1 MDVVWDAY
9 VPDSLKESTREKR
22 GKGVHRKVSCGTKLP
37 RNWMQFLRDSVNKEE
52 LFAFLT
58 NKVAEHNW
66 PENKAIYITSGF
78 CRDDVVII
86 LFIYIGG
93 KET

>member
-22 GKGVHRKVSCGTKLP
+22 GKGKRRRVSGGTKLP
-37 RNWMQFLRDSVNKEE
+37 RNWMQFQRDSVNKEE

-66 PENKAIYITSGF
+66 PENKAIYITSVF
-78 CRDDVVII
+78 CRDNIVVII
-86 LFIYIGG
+86 ILH
-93 KET
+93 